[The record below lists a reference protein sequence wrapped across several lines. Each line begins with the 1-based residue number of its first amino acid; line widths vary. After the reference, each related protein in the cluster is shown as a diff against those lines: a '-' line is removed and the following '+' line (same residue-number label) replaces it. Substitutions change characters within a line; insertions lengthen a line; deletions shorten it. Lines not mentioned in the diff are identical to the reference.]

1 MMGQGHCVQT
11 ISPADYSSMFPEG
24 VELPHETGTGTGD
37 LPPGEGCYSCN
48 VGDIPLDLPLS
59 KRAKRSADFVSKIV
73 KGERTPN
80 WNRDLQGEQSYA
92 SLLKKSNDVMLTDIN
107 RRAHRFRP
115 SILKVVKREARRK
128 KGNQLRRHS
137 VGKRNRTD
145 DQTDITRITRPVPI
159 YLNFND
165 VKKKTKLV
173 KILPALSTL
182 KDNVKYSIT
191 NRKDKLF
198 FIRERKGISSLHAKP
213 KNIHPYMSY
222 QVDIEGDPIQTE
234 EKVQGQIIHL
244 NKSVFKFRIY
254 ML

>member
-1 MMGQGHCVQT
+1 
-11 ISPADYSSMFPEG
+11 MFPEG

-128 KGNQLRRHS
+128 KVMATRS
-137 VGKRNRTD
+137 
-145 DQTDITRITRPVPI
+145 QT
-159 YLNFND
+159 
-165 VKKKTKLV
+165 
-173 KILPALSTL
+173 
-182 KDNVKYSIT
+182 
-191 NRKDKLF
+191 
-198 FIRERKGISSLHAKP
+198 
-213 KNIHPYMSY
+213 
-222 QVDIEGDPIQTE
+222 
-234 EKVQGQIIHL
+234 
-244 NKSVFKFRIY
+244 
-254 ML
+254 